1 MYVLDKAYKVLEH
14 VVSSNKTIPVENG
27 TREEAD
33 YEDRESFIILITYLL
48 TK

>member
-14 VVSSNKTIPVENG
+14 VVSSNKMIPVENG

-33 YEDRESFIILITYLL
+33 YEDMERLHNSYDISTY
-48 TK
+48 